1 MKIEDNELKNIYGG
15 SSIKGIGLYFFVT
28 SFIAFISGVL
38 EGYTNSNK
46 CNNI

>member
-1 MKIEDNELKNIYGG
+1 MKLCDQELKEIYGG
-15 SSIKGIGLYFFVT
+15 AFKEAGFMFIIT
-28 SFIAFISGVL
+28 SVIAFFSGVL

>member
-1 MKIEDNELKNIYGG
+1 MKLCEQELKNIYGG
-15 SSIKGIGLYFFVT
+15 TFKEAGLVFVIT
-28 SFIAFISGVL
+28 SVIAFISGVL

>member
-1 MKIEDNELKNIYGG
+1 MKINENELKNIYGG
-15 SSIKGIGLYFFVT
+15 TFKEAGAVFIITSI
-28 SFIAFISGVL
+28 IAFLSGVL